1 MRGAIGGIGV
11 NELGQSATLEGA
23 ADGSDFRVP
32 KTAELVANSIRRR
45 IIQGELSEGDTLPPE
60 AQLMEQFGISRPSL
74 REAFRILEAERL
86 ISVKRGSRTGAL
98 VNMPKVES
106 VSRYAS
112 YYLQASG
119 VTVRDIYEAR
129 LALEPYIVR
138 KLAAQAAPGAIARLR
153 GEAAQLAQFYDEDR
167 ERDYM
172 MASARFHSV
181 LAEVGGNATLHFLTR
196 MLEDVIAQYQKRYV
210 TSSYEDAE
218 RKRGR
223 AKGVKSISKL
233 IDLIEAGDPDA
244 AVAHWQLH
252 LENTK
257 TVWGV
262 DKSLRE
268 VLAG

>member
-1 MRGAIGGIGV
+1 M
-11 NELGQSATLEGA
+11 NEQGQQTMAKPT

-32 KTAELVANSIRRR
+32 KTAELVANSIRLR
-45 IIQGELSEGDTLPPE
+45 IIQGDLSEGDTLPPE

-86 ISVKRGSRTGAL
+86 ITVKRGSRSGAA
-98 VNMPKVES
+98 VNLPKVES

-138 KLAAQAAPGAIARLR
+138 KLAAAPSPDAIARLR
-153 GEAAQLAQFYDEDR
+153 AASAELAGHYESDR

-172 MASARFHSV
+172 IASARFHSV
-181 LAEVGGNATLHFLTR
+181 LMQVGGNATLHFLTR
-196 MLEDVIAQYQKRYV
+196 VLEDVIAQYQKRYV
-210 TSSYEDAE
+210 PTASQDAE

-223 AKGVKSISKL
+223 AKGVKSINKL
-233 IDLIEAGDPDA
+233 IDLIAAGDADGA
-244 AVAHWQLH
+244 QAHWQLH
-252 LENTK
+252 LENTN

-262 DKSLRE
+262 DKTLRQ

>member
-1 MRGAIGGIGV
+1 MHDPAQQDRAEHGEESGGA
-11 NELGQSATLEGA
+11 
-23 ADGSDFRVP
+23 FRVP

-129 LALEPYIVR
+129 LGLEPYIVR
-138 KLAAQAAPGAIARLR
+138 KLAAQPDADAVARLR
-153 GEAAQLAQFYDEDR
+153 GAAQELAGHFEAER

-172 MASARFHSV
+172 IASARFHSV
-181 LAEVGGNATLHFLTR
+181 LMEVGGNATLHFLTR

-218 RKRGR
+218 RRRGR
-223 AKGVKSISKL
+223 EKGVKSITKL
-233 IDLIEAGDPDA
+233 IDLIAAGDPDA
-244 AVAHWQLH
+244 AETHWRLH
-252 LENTK
+252 LENTN

-262 DKSLRE
+262 DKTLRE